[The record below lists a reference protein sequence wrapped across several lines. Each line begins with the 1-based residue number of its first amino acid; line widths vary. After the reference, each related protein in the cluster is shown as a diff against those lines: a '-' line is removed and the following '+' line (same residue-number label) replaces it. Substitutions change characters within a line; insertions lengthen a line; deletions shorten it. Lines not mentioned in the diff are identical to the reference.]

1 MLLVLID
8 RSMLLL
14 NGPGEFLK
22 EPETLPSLADLG
34 F

>member
-14 NGPGEFLK
+14 NGPAEILK
-22 EPETLPSLADLG
+22 EREASPSLADLG